1 MKNIN
6 TLQEKALVLLEM
18 ANDMQTRIDYIKDN
32 QSYFGADS
40 IRFNNDRIATCERGK
55 KRLLTSYKK
64 VLTQIIEL

>member
-6 TLQEKALVLLEM
+6 TLQEKALVILQL
-18 ANDMQTRIDYIKDN
+18 ANDMQQRIDSIKVN
-32 QSYFGADS
+32 QAHFGVDCE
-40 IRFNNDRIATCERGK
+40 RFGTDRVDTCERAK